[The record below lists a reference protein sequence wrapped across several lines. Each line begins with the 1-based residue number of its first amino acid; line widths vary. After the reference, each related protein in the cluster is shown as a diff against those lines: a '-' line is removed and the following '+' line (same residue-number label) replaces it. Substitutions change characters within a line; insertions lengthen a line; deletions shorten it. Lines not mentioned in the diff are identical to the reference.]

1 MCSRKWLGLLWIS
14 FFVVPAALAAQP
26 AKKKSASKRAQATSQ
41 ASPRHAV
48 VQRARMAFQQKKY
61 TEAIRLYRSI
71 PDSDSAFLKT
81 REELGWA
88 YLQAGQWAELQG
100 LARDLNTKVIPMS
113 QRLEGRVLSAIS
125 ELRLCHYQEV
135 QKEIQKFQT
144 EMLSYA
150 KNLER
155 KPNSTAKT
163 NQLKMVQEAVLKM
176 KFVRLELLNQ
186 LRLVQVLNRSGELA
200 GLKLASADSDS
211 LEESSRSRQ
220 MNFPVDE
227 SIWADEFLNKVS
239 YQESSCASFQKS
251 AKL

>member
-1 MCSRKWLGLLWIS
+1 MCSKKWLGLICIS
-14 FFVVPAALAAQP
+14 FFVLPTALAAGKTKKNSLSKKVPAASLVSP
-26 AKKKSASKRAQATSQ
+26 KSSI
-41 ASPRHAV
+41 
-48 VQRARMAFQQKKY
+48 VQRARLAFQQKKY

-71 PDSDSAFLKT
+71 PDTDPAFLKT

-100 LARDLNTKVIPMS
+100 LARDLNTKLVPIS

-150 KNLER
+150 KSLER
-155 KPNSTAKT
+155 NPNSTAKN

-211 LEESSRSRQ
+211 LAQSSRSQQ

-239 YQESSCASFQKS
+239 YQESSCANFQKG
-251 AKL
+251 ARL